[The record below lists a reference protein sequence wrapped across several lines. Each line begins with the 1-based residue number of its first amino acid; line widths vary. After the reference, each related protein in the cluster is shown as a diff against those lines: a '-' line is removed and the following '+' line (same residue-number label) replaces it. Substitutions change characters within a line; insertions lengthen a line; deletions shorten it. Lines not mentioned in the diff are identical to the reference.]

1 MQFWNTGWVR
11 KEYEVVDLMKREGLG
26 RNGGDDGGG
35 NSFANHLAWKQV
47 WPMNVHGKIKV
58 FIWALHNS
66 IQENT
71 ESTHLPSIVSRNLPS
86 LPRAILGDGYS
97 SHDPSSRDAALVSAL
112 GLRRSICQASL
123 SSEW

>member
-26 RNGGDDGGG
+26 RNGGDDGG

-66 IQENT
+66 ISGGCDMKKRTQN
-71 ESTHLPSIVSRNLPS
+71 S
-86 LPRAILGDGYS
+86 
-97 SHDPSSRDAALVSAL
+97 DP
-112 GLRRSICQASL
+112 IYC
-123 SSEW
+123 